1 MPKKN
6 VIKNS
11 PHNSQPNPKETKK
24 IARKIVSS
32 TKIIS
37 NI

>member
-1 MPKKN
+1 MPQKN

-24 IARKIVSS
+24 VARKTVSS
-32 TKIIS
+32 TKKIS